1 MEIILYFLT
10 EYFSD
15 PRHVLF
21 WSLVAIAVLLEA
33 LIQHRKNRTRLKTW
47 LKKHNIGKK
56 YWP

>member
-1 MEIILYFLT
+1 MKMLLYFLT
-10 EYFSD
+10 VYFSD

-21 WSLVAIAVLLEA
+21 WSLVAIALLLEA

-56 YWP
+56 Y